1 MPETHCYHC
10 GLPVPNHVQLFVTI
24 ENQTQPMCCAGCQ
37 AVAQAITDA
46 GLSDYYD
53 HRTENAS
60 TGKEIVPEF
69 LKQTTLYDNPDVQKQ
84 FVQQTS
90 EHVREASLILEGI
103 TCAACVWLNEKH
115 LKSLT
120 GVLDVQI
127 NYSTHRA
134 HVYWDNTQILLSDIL
149 QAISYIGYFAHP
161 YDPNRQQA
169 ILEKE
174 RKQHLRRIGIAG
186 VFGMQIMMLSVALYT
201 GDWYGIE
208 DEFKLLFYWVNLLFT
223 LPILSYAA
231 KPFFQSAWRD
241 LKLKR
246 TGMDV
251 PVSLGITLAFI
262 GSLWTTIQTSFF
274 DPQFVG
280 HVYYDSIAMFVF
292 FLLTGRYFELM
303 ARRKSAQASESLV
316 HIAPTMATRLREN
329 EEELVLVTELEIN
342 DTVLARPGENIP
354 VDGTILTGTSSVDE
368 SLLTGESY
376 PVTKT
381 QGHTVIAGAV
391 NIESPLQIRVDKLG
405 QDTVLS
411 HILRLLERAQTEK
424 PGITQLADRIAAWFV
439 FTILIFACGVGYY
452 WWQIAPELWLPITL
466 SVLVVTCP
474 CALSLA
480 TPTAITAAT
489 SALTKAGLLITR
501 GHALETLARV
511 THVIFDKTGTLT
523 EGRLKLIKTEIC
535 DTWSQEKCL
544 QYAIALEKHS
554 EHPIGQAFLSEN
566 NQGKFTACNVTN
578 YPGAGLEGQ
587 IAENDYFIGTPEF
600 IAQKTQLTLDEEK
613 LLTLQQSGHT
623 CVLLADMQ
631 HIYAAFIFEDKIRSG
646 VNSLITQLKQQGKQ
660 VILLSGDHQQA
671 VQRIAT
677 ATGIEEIG
685 YALTPDDKL
694 QRVKHYQ
701 QQQAVVAMVGDG
713 VNDAPVLAQAQVSIA
728 MSNGAQ
734 VAKSSADMILL
745 TEQLP
750 NLLIGFQT
758 ANKTL
763 KIIRQNIFWAIAY
776 NLLALPAAAFGLIP
790 PWLAAI
796 GMSLSS
802 LLVALN
808 ALRLLRY

>member
-1 MPETHCYHC
+1 MPETYCYHC
-10 GLPVPNHVQLFVTI
+10 GLPVPDHVHLFVTI
-24 ENQTQPMCCAGCQ
+24 EKKAHPMCCAGCQ
-37 AVAQAITDA
+37 AVAQAIADA
-46 GLSDYYD
+46 GLSDYYRF
-53 HRTENAS
+53 RTENAP

-90 EHVREASLILEGI
+90 EHMREASLILEGI

-115 LKSLT
+115 LKSLA
-120 GVLDVQI
+120 GVLDVKI

-134 HVYWDNTQILLSDIL
+134 HVRWDNSQILLSDIL
-149 QAISYIGYFAHP
+149 QAISHIGYFAHP

-174 RKQHLRRIGIAG
+174 RKHHLRRIGIAG

-201 GDWYGIE
+201 GDWYGME
-208 DEFKLLFYWVNLLFT
+208 NEFKLLFYWINLVFT
-223 LPILSYAA
+223 LPILSYSA

-251 PVSLGITLAFI
+251 PVSLGISLAFM
-262 GSLWTTIQTSFF
+262 GSLWTTVQTTINPHFI
-274 DPQFVG
+274 G

-303 ARRKSAQASESLV
+303 ARRKSAQTSENLV
-316 HIAPTMATRLREN
+316 HIAPTMATRLRNN
-329 EEELVLVTELEIN
+329 EEELVLVAELELN
-342 DTVLARPGENIP
+342 DTVLVRPGENIP

-381 QGHTVIAGAV
+381 QGQTVIAGAV
-391 NIESPLQIRVDKLG
+391 NIESPLQVRVNKLG

-439 FTILIFACGVGYY
+439 FAILLFACGVGYY
-452 WWQIAPELWLPITL
+452 WWQIAPEVWLPITL

-523 EGRLKLIKTEIC
+523 EGRLKLIKTDIFH
-535 DTWSQEKCL
+535 TWSQEKCL
-544 QYAIALEKHS
+544 QYAVALEKHS
-554 EHPIGQAFLSEN
+554 EHPIGQAFLLEN
-566 NQGKFTACNVTN
+566 TQEAISATEVTN
-578 YPGAGLEGQ
+578 YPGAGLEGK
-587 IAENDYFIGTPEF
+587 ITENTYFIGTPEF
-600 IAQKTQLTLDEEK
+600 ITQKTQLTLEPTQ
-613 LLTLQQSGHT
+613 LATLQQSGHT
-623 CVLLADMQ
+623 CVLLADEQ
-631 HIYAAFIFEDKIRSG
+631 HMYAGFVFEDNIRPG
-646 VNSLITQLKQQGKQ
+646 VNAMIAELQKQGKH
-660 VILLSGDHQQA
+660 VVLLSGDHQQA
-671 VQRIAT
+671 VQRIAA
-677 ATGIEEIG
+677 ATSIKEMG
-685 YALTPDDKL
+685 YALTPENKL
-694 QRVKHYQ
+694 QWVKHYQ
-701 QQQAVVAMVGDG
+701 QQHAVVAMVGDG

-728 MSNGAQ
+728 MSNGAH

-750 NLLIGFQT
+750 NLLIGFDT

-763 KIIRQNIFWAIAY
+763 NIIRQNIFWAIAY
-776 NLLALPAAAFGLIP
+776 NLLALPAAAIGWIA

-808 ALRLLRY
+808 ALRLLR